1 MYCFKEEFSSCIFAI
16 ILVKALKVILI
27 EMPLV
32 MKKRQKIDNEHN
44 FDFIIDA
51 WISTVCCSLGKF
63 KFLIISNED
72 EKNYPVSYLH
82 HLRNLVEKYPY

>member
-1 MYCFKEEFSSCIFAI
+1 
-16 ILVKALKVILI
+16 
-27 EMPLV
+27 MPLV

-51 WISTVCCSLGKF
+51 WISAVCCSLGKF

-82 HLRNLVEKYPY
+82 HLRNFVEKYPY